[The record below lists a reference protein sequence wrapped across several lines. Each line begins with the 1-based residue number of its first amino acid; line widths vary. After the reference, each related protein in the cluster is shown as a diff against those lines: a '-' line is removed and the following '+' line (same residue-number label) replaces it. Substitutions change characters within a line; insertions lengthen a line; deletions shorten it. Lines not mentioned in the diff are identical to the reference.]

1 MAMNQQ
7 IWTEAWNRAS
17 REELGVHLTVHQPQL
32 CIAALYRSRPA
43 EFREYTIARCS
54 DPNVI
59 MIIKPHVTLDHP
71 DVLRELGLAADQPTT
86 PPADDLT
93 PDLED

>member
-1 MAMNQQ
+1 MATNPQ

-17 REELGVHLTVHQPQL
+17 REELGIHLTVHQPQL
-32 CIAALYRSRPA
+32 CIAALHRSRPA

-54 DPNVI
+54 DPNI
-59 MIIKPHVTLDHP
+59 ILIIKPHVTFDHP
-71 DVLRELGLAADQPTT
+71 DVLRELGLAVEQPTA
-86 PPADDLT
+86 PVADDET